1 MIVDAKT
8 YNTLK
13 PYSVIPYDG
22 IAYGHCL
29 DYDHI
34 SRYQNLRQIT
44 HNASNPDDRFVALE
58 TQNAFTTNCE
68 IHYYDVPAHEENRL
82 DIIAYKE
89 LGSAQYAWVIAYFN
103 NIEDGFTAREGTR
116 LKIPN
121 SITDLF
127 SGGEMLASVPPTLLN
142 LGSE

>member
-13 PYSVIPYDG
+13 PYAVIPYTG
-22 IAYGHCL
+22 IAYGHCV
-29 DYDHI
+29 DYGHI
-34 SRYQNLRQIT
+34 SRYQTLRQVT
-44 HNASNPDDRFVALE
+44 HNASDAESRFVALE
-58 TQNAFTTNCE
+58 TQNPFSSNCE
-68 IHYYDVPAHEENRL
+68 VHYYDVPAHEENRL
-82 DIIAYKE
+82 DVIAYKE

>member
-1 MIVDAKT
+1 M
-8 YNTLK
+8 
-13 PYSVIPYDG
+13 
-22 IAYGHCL
+22 IAY
-29 DYDHI
+29 
-34 SRYQNLRQIT
+34 R
-44 HNASNPDDRFVALE
+44 
-58 TQNAFTTNCE
+58 
-68 IHYYDVPAHEENRL
+68 
-82 DIIAYKE
+82 E

-116 LKIPN
+116 LRIPN

>member
-13 PYSVIPYDG
+13 PYSVIPYGG
-22 IAYGHCL
+22 IAYGHCV
-29 DYDHI
+29 DYGHI
-34 SRYQNLRQIT
+34 SRYQNLRQVT
-44 HNASNPDDRFVALE
+44 HNASDPETRFVSLE
-58 TQNAFTTNCE
+58 TQNPFTTNCE
-68 IHYYDVPAHEENRL
+68 VHYYDVPAHEENRL
-82 DIIAYKE
+82 DVIAYKE

-127 SGGEMLASVPPTLLN
+127 SGGEMLESVPPTLLN

>member
-13 PYSVIPYDG
+13 PYSVIPYTG
-22 IAYGHCL
+22 IAYGHCVG
-29 DYDHI
+29 YGHI
-34 SRYQNLRQIT
+34 SRYQNLRQVT
-44 HNASNPDDRFVALE
+44 HNASNSDERFVALE
-58 TQNAFTTNCE
+58 TQNPFTTNCE
-68 IHYYDVPAHEENRL
+68 FHYYDVPAHEENRL

-116 LKIPN
+116 LQIPN

>member
-13 PYSVIPYDG
+13 PYATIPYTG
-22 IAYGHCL
+22 IAYGHCV
-29 DYDHI
+29 DFGHI
-34 SRYQNLRQIT
+34 SRYQNLRQVT
-44 HNASNPDDRFVALE
+44 HNASDPDERFVALE

-68 IHYYDVPAHEENRL
+68 VHYYDVPAHLENRL
-82 DIIAYKE
+82 DVIAYRE

-116 LKIPN
+116 LRIPN
-121 SITDLF
+121 SITDLC

>member
-13 PYSVIPYDG
+13 PYCVIPYTG
-22 IAYGHCL
+22 IGYGRCV
-29 DYDHI
+29 DYGHI
-34 SRYQNLRQIT
+34 SRYQNLRQVT
-44 HNASNPDDRFVALE
+44 HNANDPEARFVALE
-58 TQNAFTTNCE
+58 TVNAFSSNCQV
-68 IHYYDVPAHEENRL
+68 HYYDVPAHEENRL
-82 DIIAYKE
+82 DVIAYKE
-89 LGSAQYAWVIAYFN
+89 LGYAQYSWVIAYFN
-103 NIEDGFTAREGTR
+103 NIEDGFTARAGTR
-116 LKIPN
+116 LVIPN